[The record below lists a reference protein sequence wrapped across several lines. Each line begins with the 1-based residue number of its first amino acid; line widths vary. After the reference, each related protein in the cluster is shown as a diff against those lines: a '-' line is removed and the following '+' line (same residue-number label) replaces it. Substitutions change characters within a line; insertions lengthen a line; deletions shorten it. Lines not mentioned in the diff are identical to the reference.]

1 MQKSLEQMLEIKSHE
16 EKGFAPQVRFGAWRV
31 AMSNAVE
38 DEQVCTL
45 QRHLETDESF
55 VMLAGAGDMLVA
67 SGEDRPQAFY
77 RVPMESKKIYNVR
90 QGTWHA
96 HQMRAGSTLL
106 IVENDGT
113 GNANSDTHI
122 LSEEERQVLREI

>member
-1 MQKSLEQMLEIKSHE
+1 MQKPSEQMLEIKDHE
-16 EKGFAPQVRFGAWRV
+16 EKGFAPLVRFGTWRV
-31 AMSNAVE
+31 AMSNAAE
-38 DEQVCTL
+38 DEQVCAL

-67 SGEDRPQAFY
+67 CGENRPQVFY
-77 RVPMESKKIYNVR
+77 RVPMEPKKIYNVR

-113 GNANSDTHI
+113 GNANSACN
-122 LSEEERQVLREI
+122 